1 MKKLLAMLLASFM
14 IAAICA
20 IPAVAADRVEVA
32 GYYEYASDKND
43 EVLAGEA
50 GEASIKWDVPYLGF
64 EPVLDGTIG
73 KTEYERFEN
82 YEDYITLA
90 TTTNYGADA
99 ADALYQKVKDGFFD
113 VYWGWDGKYL
123 YMAFEIDCVDGY
135 HCNFNDDVMLF
146 AYNCLQIGL
155 DEVDCYDKT
164 STYTELGFG
173 YDNVTGEDRSFTW
186 AGTYQSGAD
195 DFTGKYDDATK
206 RVTYE
211 VRIDLQ
217 LALGLEAYP
226 ENGDQ
231 CNMAFVLEISG
242 ENDSSKNAQVLFCQ
256 GIGGQYSMKK
266 PQYFARITF
275 TGKPDDVVIPPSALP
290 NIDPIKVQEYD
301 LREFVDMSDEVVYNS
316 MTAVGGT
323 IEKITEGDTTFLRFT
338 ATEDG
343 GYFYSNI
350 YPRNVLSDARYAVI
364 KYRATTENAEEL
376 GVLWKTRQDPEFRL
390 EECFYE
396 IINVGDGWNYY
407 VIDTSSEGSWQDYI
421 RSIGFM
427 PFHDATGAA
436 GSVFDLAWIEFY
448 GEDPYD
454 LYEDLIVEAEKN
466 TTEADTEP
474 EGDTT
479 VVDGDVT
486 TAPEGGEEATT
497 APEQTKSACKGA
509 VGAGVLAIV
518 AILGTAIVLKKD

>member
-1 MKKLLAMLLASFM
+1 
-14 IAAICA
+14 
-20 IPAVAADRVEVA
+20 
-32 GYYEYASDKND
+32 
-43 EVLAGEA
+43 
-50 GEASIKWDVPYLGF
+50 
-64 EPVLDGTIG
+64 
-73 KTEYERFEN
+73 
-82 YEDYITLA
+82 
-90 TTTNYGADA
+90 
-99 ADALYQKVKDGFFD
+99 
-113 VYWGWDGKYL
+113 
-123 YMAFEIDCVDGY
+123 
-135 HCNFNDDVMLF
+135 
-146 AYNCLQIGL
+146 
-155 DEVDCYDKT
+155 
-164 STYTELGFG
+164 
-173 YDNVTGEDRSFTW
+173 
-186 AGTYQSGAD
+186 
-195 DFTGKYDDATK
+195 
-206 RVTYE
+206 
-211 VRIDLQ
+211 
-217 LALGLEAYP
+217 
-226 ENGDQ
+226 
-231 CNMAFVLEISG
+231 
-242 ENDSSKNAQVLFCQ
+242 
-256 GIGGQYSMKK
+256 
-266 PQYFARITF
+266 
-275 TGKPDDVVIPPSALP
+275 
-290 NIDPIKVQEYD
+290 
-301 LREFVDMSDEVVYNS
+301 MSDEAVYGS
-316 MTAVGGT
+316 MTAVGGN
-323 IEKITEGDTTFLRFT
+323 IEQVTEGDTTFLRFT

-376 GVLWKTRQDPEFRL
+376 GILWKTRQDPEFRL

-474 EGDTT
+474 EGDST